1 MDFFVSQFISG
12 LSMTSILLM
21 VALGL
26 AIIYGTTG
34 VINMAH
40 GEFVMIGAYTSWF
53 LQTKLGMG
61 LIVSIIPIF
70 IITALMGFLIERLII
85 RHLYNRLL
93 DTILATW
100 GIGVLLQQFIR
111 LTVGSEL
118 QYLKIPTF
126 MAESMNMFGQQ
137 VPIYRVFI
145 FLFAVAIFVLAW
157 FIIYRTKFG
166 IQLRAVT
173 QNKDIAGCFGINSGF
188 VYSATFAFGTGV
200 AALAGAFVA
209 PLKSISPD
217 MGTNYII
224 DAFMVVVLGGVE
236 SLIGTAASSFIIGES
251 SSFLASFSNDT
262 LAKALVLLIIC
273 LLYTSPS
280 PRAGLLSRMPSS
292 A

>member
-1 MDFFVSQFISG
+1 MSFFLSEIISG

-21 VALGL
+21 ISLGL

-40 GEFVMIGAYTSWF
+40 GEFVMIGAYTSWI
-53 LQTKLGMG
+53 LQTKFGMG
-61 LIVSIIPIF
+61 LIASIIPIF
-70 IITALMGFLIERLII
+70 LITALMGFLIERLII

-100 GIGVLLQQFIR
+100 GIGVLLQQIIR
-111 LTVGSEL
+111 LTIGSEL
-118 QYLKIPTF
+118 QYLQIPSY
-126 MAESMNMFGQQ
+126 MAESTTMLGQE
-137 VPIYRVFI
+137 VSIYRIFI
-145 FLFAVAIFVLAW
+145 FLFAVAIFFLAW
-157 FIIYRTKFG
+157 FIIYRTSFG
-166 IQLRAVT
+166 MKLRAVT
-173 QNKDIAGCFGINSGF
+173 QNKDMASSFGINSGM
-188 VYSATFAFGTGV
+188 VYSSTFAFGTGV

-236 SLIGTAASSFIIGES
+236 SLIGTAASSLIIGES

-262 LAKALVLLIIC
+262 LAKALVLIMIIVI
-273 LLYTSPS
+273 LRFKPQ
-280 PRAGLLSRMPSS
+280 GLFTKKIRS
-292 A
+292 

>member
-1 MDFFVSQFISG
+1 MDFFISQFISG
-12 LSMTSILLM
+12 LSITSILLM

-53 LQTKLGMG
+53 FQTKMGMG

-70 IITALMGFLIERLII
+70 IITAAMGFLIERLII

-100 GIGVLLQQFIR
+100 GIGVILQQLIR

-118 QYLKIPTF
+118 KYLEIPPY

-137 VPIYRVFI
+137 VSVYRVFI
-145 FLFAVAIFVLAW
+145 FLFAIAIFILAW
-157 FIIYRTKFG
+157 FLIFKTKFG
-166 IQLRAVT
+166 MKLRAVT
-173 QNKDIAGCFGINSGF
+173 QNKDMASCFGINSGM
-188 VYSATFAFGTGV
+188 VYSSTFAFGTGL

-236 SLIGTAASSFIIGES
+236 SLIGTAASSFIIGET
-251 SSFLASFSNDT
+251 SSFIASFSNDT
-262 LAKALVLLIIC
+262 LAKALVLVITILI
-273 LLYTSPS
+273 LRVKPQ
-280 PRAGLLSRMPSS
+280 GLFTKKIRS
-292 A
+292 

>member
-126 MAESMNMFGQQ
+126 MAESMDMFGQQ

-157 FIIYRTKFG
+157 FIIYRTKFV

-188 VYSATFAFGTGV
+188 VYSATFAFGTGI

-262 LAKALVLLIIC
+262 LAKALVLLIII
-273 LLYTSPS
+273 LILRVKPE
-280 PRAGLLSRMPSS
+280 GLFTRKIRS
-292 A
+292 

>member
-61 LIVSIIPIF
+61 LIASIIPIF

-126 MAESMNMFGQQ
+126 MAESMDMFGQQ

-145 FLFAVAIFVLAW
+145 FLFAVAIFILAW

-188 VYSATFAFGTGV
+188 VYSATFAFGTGI

-262 LAKALVLLIIC
+262 LAKALVLLIII
-273 LLYTSPS
+273 LILRVKPE
-280 PRAGLLSRMPSS
+280 GLFTRKIRS
-292 A
+292 

>member
-61 LIVSIIPIF
+61 LIASIIPIF

-126 MAESMNMFGQQ
+126 MAESMDMFGQQ

-188 VYSATFAFGTGV
+188 VYSATFAFGTGI

-262 LAKALVLLIIC
+262 LAKALVLLII
-273 LLYTSPS
+273 
-280 PRAGLLSRMPSS
+280 LSLIHI
-292 A
+292 

>member
-61 LIVSIIPIF
+61 LIASIIPIF

-126 MAESMNMFGQQ
+126 MAESMDMFGQQ

-145 FLFAVAIFVLAW
+145 FLFAIAIFVLAW
-157 FIIYRTKFG
+157 FIIFRTKFG

-188 VYSATFAFGTGV
+188 VYSATFAFGTGI

-262 LAKALVLLIIC
+262 LAKALVLLIII
-273 LLYTSPS
+273 LILRVKPE
-280 PRAGLLSRMPSS
+280 GLFTRKIRS
-292 A
+292 

>member
-1 MDFFVSQFISG
+1 MI
-12 LSMTSILLM
+12 
-21 VALGL
+21 ALGL

-61 LIVSIIPIF
+61 LIASIIPIF

-100 GIGVLLQQFIR
+100 GIGVILQQFIR

-118 QYLKIPTF
+118 KYLEIPSY
-126 MAESMNMFGQQ
+126 MAGSMSLFGQQ
-137 VPIYRVFI
+137 VSIYRVFI
-145 FLFAVAIFVLAW
+145 FLFAIAIFILAW
-157 FIIYRTKFG
+157 FIIFKTKFG
-166 IQLRAVT
+166 MKLRAVT
-173 QNKDIAGCFGINSGF
+173 QNKDIASCFGVNSGA
-188 VYSATFAFGTGV
+188 VYSATFAFGTGI
-200 AALAGAFVA
+200 AALAGAFIA

-236 SLIGTAASSFIIGES
+236 SLIGTAASSFIIGS
-251 SSFLASFSNDT
+251 TSSFIASFSNDT
-262 LAKALVLLIIC
+262 LAKALVLVIIILILRIK
-273 LLYTSPS
+273 PE
-280 PRAGLLSRMPSS
+280 GLFTRKIRS
-292 A
+292 

>member
-1 MDFFVSQFISG
+1 MDFFISQLISG

-21 VALGL
+21 VSLGL

-40 GEFVMIGAYTSWF
+40 GEFVMIGAYTSWI

-61 LIVSIIPIF
+61 LIASIIPIF

-100 GIGVLLQQFIR
+100 GIGVLLQQLIR

-118 QYLKIPTF
+118 KYLKIPTF
-126 MAESMNMFGQQ
+126 MAESMNLFGQE
-137 VPIYRVFI
+137 VSIYRVFI
-145 FLFAVAIFVLAW
+145 FLFAVAIFFLAW
-157 FIIYRTKFG
+157 FIIYKTSFG
-166 IQLRAVT
+166 IKLRAVT
-173 QNKDIAGCFGINSGF
+173 QNKDIASCFGINSGV
-188 VYSATFAFGTGV
+188 VYSSTFAFGTGI
-200 AALAGAFVA
+200 AAVAGAFVA

-236 SLIGTAASSFIIGES
+236 SLIGTAASSLIIGES

-262 LAKALVLLIIC
+262 LAKALVLIMIIVI
-273 LLYTSPS
+273 LRIKPQ
-280 PRAGLLSRMPSS
+280 GLFTKRIRS
-292 A
+292 

>member
-12 LSMTSILLM
+12 LSITSILLM
-21 VALGL
+21 IALGL

-61 LIVSIIPIF
+61 LIASIIPIF

-100 GIGVLLQQFIR
+100 GIGVILQQFIR
-111 LTVGSEL
+111 LSVGSEL
-118 QYLKIPTF
+118 KYLEIPSY
-126 MAESMNMFGQQ
+126 MAGSMNLFGQQ
-137 VPIYRVFI
+137 VSIYRVFI
-145 FLFAVAIFVLAW
+145 FLFAIAIFILAW
-157 FIIYRTKFG
+157 FIIFKTKFG
-166 IQLRAVT
+166 MKLRAVT
-173 QNKDIAGCFGINSGF
+173 QNKDIASCFGVNSGA
-188 VYSATFAFGTGV
+188 VYSATFAFGTGM
-200 AALAGAFVA
+200 AALAGAFIA

-236 SLIGTAASSFIIGES
+236 SLIGTAASSFIIGET
-251 SSFLASFSNDT
+251 SSFIASFSNDT
-262 LAKALVLLIIC
+262 LAKALVLVITILILRIK
-273 LLYTSPS
+273 PE
-280 PRAGLLSRMPSS
+280 GLFTRKIRS
-292 A
+292 

>member
-12 LSMTSILLM
+12 LSITSILLM
-21 VALGL
+21 IALGL

-61 LIVSIIPIF
+61 LIASIIPIF
-70 IITALMGFLIERLII
+70 LITALMGFLIERLII

-100 GIGVLLQQFIR
+100 GIGVILQQFIR

-118 QYLKIPTF
+118 KYLEIPSY
-126 MAESMNMFGQQ
+126 MAGSMSLFGQQ
-137 VPIYRVFI
+137 VSVYRVFI
-145 FLFAVAIFVLAW
+145 FLFAIAIFILAW
-157 FIIYRTKFG
+157 FIIFKTKFG
-166 IQLRAVT
+166 MKLRAVT
-173 QNKDIAGCFGINSGF
+173 QNKDIASCFGVNSGA
-188 VYSATFAFGTGV
+188 VYSATFAFGTGM
-200 AALAGAFVA
+200 AALAGAFIA

-236 SLIGTAASSFIIGES
+236 SLIGTAASSFIIGET
-251 SSFLASFSNDT
+251 SSFIASFSNDT
-262 LAKALVLLIIC
+262 LAKALVLVITILILRIK
-273 LLYTSPS
+273 PE
-280 PRAGLLSRMPSS
+280 GLFTRKIRS
-292 A
+292 

>member
-21 VALGL
+21 ISLGL

-40 GEFVMIGAYTSWF
+40 GEFVMIGAYTSWV
-53 LQTKLGMG
+53 LQTKFGMG
-61 LIVSIIPIF
+61 LIASIIPIF
-70 IITALMGFLIERLII
+70 LITALMGYLIERLII

-100 GIGVLLQQFIR
+100 GIGVLLQQIIR
-111 LTVGSEL
+111 LTIGSEL
-118 QYLKIPTF
+118 KYLKIPPY
-126 MAESMNMFGQQ
+126 MAESMNLFGQE
-137 VPIYRVFI
+137 VSIYRVFI
-145 FLFAVAIFVLAW
+145 FLFAVAIFFIAW
-157 FIIYRTKFG
+157 LIIYRTSFG
-166 IQLRAVT
+166 MRLRAVT
-173 QNKDIAGCFGINSGF
+173 QNKDMASSFGINSGV
-188 VYSATFAFGTGV
+188 VYSSTFAFGTGI
-200 AALAGAFVA
+200 AALAGAFIA

-236 SLIGTAASSFIIGES
+236 SLIGTAASSLIIGES

-262 LAKALVLLIIC
+262 LAKALVLVMIIVI
-273 LLYTSPS
+273 LRFKPQ
-280 PRAGLLSRMPSS
+280 GLFTKKIRS
-292 A
+292 

>member
-12 LSMTSILLM
+12 LSITSILLM
-21 VALGL
+21 IALGL

-53 LQTKLGMG
+53 LQTKLGIG
-61 LIVSIIPIF
+61 LIASIIPIF

-100 GIGVLLQQFIR
+100 GIGVILQQFIR

-118 QYLKIPTF
+118 KYLEIPSY
-126 MAESMNMFGQQ
+126 MAGSMSLFGQQ
-137 VPIYRVFI
+137 VSIYRVFI
-145 FLFAVAIFVLAW
+145 FLFAIAIFILAW
-157 FIIYRTKFG
+157 FIIFKTKFG
-166 IQLRAVT
+166 MKLRAVT
-173 QNKDIAGCFGINSGF
+173 QNKDIASCFGVNSGA
-188 VYSATFAFGTGV
+188 VYSATFAFGTGI
-200 AALAGAFVA
+200 AALAGAFIA

-236 SLIGTAASSFIIGES
+236 SLIGTAASSFIIGET
-251 SSFLASFSNDT
+251 SSFIASFSNDT
-262 LAKALVLLIIC
+262 LAKALVLVITILILRIK
-273 LLYTSPS
+273 PE
-280 PRAGLLSRMPSS
+280 GLFTRKIRS
-292 A
+292 

>member
-12 LSMTSILLM
+12 LSITSILLM
-21 VALGL
+21 IALGL

-61 LIVSIIPIF
+61 LIASIIPIF

-100 GIGVLLQQFIR
+100 GIGVILQQFIR

-118 QYLKIPTF
+118 KYLEIPSY
-126 MAESMNMFGQQ
+126 MAGSMSLFGQQ
-137 VPIYRVFI
+137 VSIYRVFI
-145 FLFAVAIFVLAW
+145 FLFAIAIFILAW
-157 FIIYRTKFG
+157 FIIFKTKFG
-166 IQLRAVT
+166 MKLRAVT
-173 QNKDIAGCFGINSGF
+173 QNKDIASCFGVNSGA
-188 VYSATFAFGTGV
+188 VYSATFAFGTGI
-200 AALAGAFVA
+200 AALAGAFIA

-236 SLIGTAASSFIIGES
+236 SLIGTAASSFVIGET
-251 SSFLASFSNDT
+251 SSFIASFSNDT
-262 LAKALVLLIIC
+262 LAKALVLVITILILRIK
-273 LLYTSPS
+273 PE
-280 PRAGLLSRMPSS
+280 GLFTRKIRS
-292 A
+292 

>member
-21 VALGL
+21 ISLGL

-40 GEFVMIGAYTSWF
+40 GEFVMIGAYTSWL

-61 LIVSIIPIF
+61 LIASIIPIF
-70 IITALMGFLIERLII
+70 LITALMGFLIERLII
-85 RHLYNRLL
+85 RHLYHRLL

-100 GIGVLLQQFIR
+100 GIGVLLQQIIR
-111 LTVGSEL
+111 LTIGSEL
-118 QYLKIPTF
+118 KYLKIPSY
-126 MAESMNMFGQQ
+126 MAESTNMFGQE
-137 VPIYRVFI
+137 VSIYRVFI
-145 FLFAVAIFVLAW
+145 FLFAVAIFFLAW
-157 FIIYRTKFG
+157 FIIYRTSFG
-166 IQLRAVT
+166 IKLRAVQ
-173 QNKDIAGCFGINSGF
+173 QNKDMASSFGINSGM
-188 VYSATFAFGTGV
+188 VYSSTFAFGTGI

-236 SLIGTAASSFIIGES
+236 SLIGTAASSLIIGES

-262 LAKALVLLIIC
+262 LAKALVLIMIIVI
-273 LLYTSPS
+273 LRFKPQ
-280 PRAGLLSRMPSS
+280 GLFTKKIRS
-292 A
+292 

>member
-61 LIVSIIPIF
+61 LIASIIPIF

-126 MAESMNMFGQQ
+126 MAESMDMFGQQ

-145 FLFAVAIFVLAW
+145 FLFAIAIFVLAW

-173 QNKDIAGCFGINSGF
+173 QNKDIASCFGINSGF
-188 VYSATFAFGTGV
+188 VYSATFAFGTGI

-262 LAKALVLLIIC
+262 LAKALVLLIII
-273 LLYTSPS
+273 LILRVKPE
-280 PRAGLLSRMPSS
+280 GLFTRKIRS
-292 A
+292 

>member
-12 LSMTSILLM
+12 LSITSILLM
-21 VALGL
+21 IALGL

-61 LIVSIIPIF
+61 LIASIIPIF
-70 IITALMGFLIERLII
+70 IITAMMGFLIERLII

-100 GIGVLLQQFIR
+100 GIGVILQQFIR

-118 QYLKIPTF
+118 KYLEIPSY
-126 MAESMNMFGQQ
+126 MAGSMSLFGQQ
-137 VPIYRVFI
+137 VSIYRVFI
-145 FLFAVAIFVLAW
+145 FLFAIAIFILAW
-157 FIIYRTKFG
+157 FIIFKTKFG
-166 IQLRAVT
+166 MKLRAVT
-173 QNKDIAGCFGINSGF
+173 QNKDIASCFGVNSGA
-188 VYSATFAFGTGV
+188 VYSATFAFGTGI
-200 AALAGAFVA
+200 AALAGAFIA
-209 PLKSISPD
+209 PLKRISPA

-236 SLIGTAASSFIIGES
+236 SLIGTATSSFIIGET
-251 SSFLASFSNDT
+251 SSFIASFSNDT
-262 LAKALVLLIIC
+262 LAKALVLVITILILRIK
-273 LLYTSPS
+273 PE
-280 PRAGLLSRMPSS
+280 GLFTRKIRS
-292 A
+292 

>member
-61 LIVSIIPIF
+61 LIASIIPIF

-126 MAESMNMFGQQ
+126 MAESMDMFGQQ

-145 FLFAVAIFVLAW
+145 FLFAIAIFVLAW
-157 FIIYRTKFG
+157 FIIFKTKFG

-262 LAKALVLLIIC
+262 LAKALVLLIII
-273 LLYTSPS
+273 LILRVKPE
-280 PRAGLLSRMPSS
+280 GLFTRKIRS
-292 A
+292 

>member
-1 MDFFVSQFISG
+1 MSFFLSEIISG

-21 VALGL
+21 ISLGL

-40 GEFVMIGAYTSWF
+40 GEFVMIGAYTSWI
-53 LQTKLGMG
+53 LQTKFGMG
-61 LIVSIIPIF
+61 LIASIIPIF
-70 IITALMGFLIERLII
+70 LITALMGFLIERLII

-100 GIGVLLQQFIR
+100 GIGVLLQQIIR
-111 LTVGSEL
+111 LTIGSEL
-118 QYLKIPTF
+118 KYLKIPTY
-126 MAESMNMFGQQ
+126 MAESTTLFGQE
-137 VPIYRVFI
+137 VSIYRIFI
-145 FLFAVAIFVLAW
+145 FLFAVAIFFLAW
-157 FIIYRTKFG
+157 FIIYRTSFG
-166 IQLRAVT
+166 MRLRAVT
-173 QNKDIAGCFGINSGF
+173 QNKDMASSFGINSGM
-188 VYSATFAFGTGV
+188 VYSSTFAFGTGV

-236 SLIGTAASSFIIGES
+236 SLIGTAASSLIIGES

-262 LAKALVLLIIC
+262 LAKALVLIMIIVI
-273 LLYTSPS
+273 LRFKPQ
-280 PRAGLLSRMPSS
+280 GLFTKKIRS
-292 A
+292 

>member
-1 MDFFVSQFISG
+1 MDFFISQLISG

-21 VALGL
+21 VSLGL

-40 GEFVMIGAYTSWF
+40 GEFVMIGAYTSWI

-61 LIVSIIPIF
+61 LIASIIPIF

-100 GIGVLLQQFIR
+100 GIGVLLQQLIR

-118 QYLKIPTF
+118 KYLKIPSF
-126 MAESMNMFGQQ
+126 MAESMNLFGQE
-137 VPIYRVFI
+137 VSIYRVFI
-145 FLFAVAIFVLAW
+145 FLFAVAIFFLAW
-157 FIIYRTKFG
+157 FIIYKTSFG
-166 IQLRAVT
+166 IKLRAVT
-173 QNKDIAGCFGINSGF
+173 QNKDIASCFGINSGV
-188 VYSATFAFGTGV
+188 VYSSTFAFGTGI
-200 AALAGAFVA
+200 AAVAGAFVA

-236 SLIGTAASSFIIGES
+236 SLIGTAASSLIIGES

-262 LAKALVLLIIC
+262 LAKALVLIMIIVI
-273 LLYTSPS
+273 LRIKPQ
-280 PRAGLLSRMPSS
+280 GLFTKRIRS
-292 A
+292 

>member
-1 MDFFVSQFISG
+1 MDFFISQIISG
-12 LSMTSILLM
+12 LSITSILLM
-21 VALGL
+21 IALGL

-53 LQTKLGMG
+53 FQTQLGMG
-61 LIVSIIPIF
+61 LIAGIIPIF
-70 IITALMGFLIERLII
+70 IITAAMGFLIERLII

-100 GIGVLLQQFIR
+100 GIGVILQQFIR

-118 QYLKIPTF
+118 KYLKIPTY
-126 MAESMNMFGQQ
+126 MAESMSLFGQQ
-137 VPIYRVFI
+137 VSIYRVFI
-145 FLFAVAIFVLAW
+145 FLFAIAIFILAW
-157 FIIYRTKFG
+157 FLIFKTKFG
-166 IQLRAVT
+166 MKLRAVT
-173 QNKDIAGCFGINSGF
+173 QNKDMASCFGINSGM
-188 VYSATFAFGTGV
+188 VYSSTFALGTGL

-236 SLIGTAASSFIIGES
+236 SLIGTAASSFIVGGTS
-251 SSFLASFSNDT
+251 SLIASFSNDT
-262 LAKALVLLIIC
+262 LAKALVLVLTIII
-273 LLYTSPS
+273 LRIKPE
-280 PRAGLLSRMPSS
+280 GLFTRKSRS
-292 A
+292 

>member
-61 LIVSIIPIF
+61 LIASIIPIF

-126 MAESMNMFGQQ
+126 MAESMDMFGQQ

-188 VYSATFAFGTGV
+188 VYSATFAFGTGI

-224 DAFMVVVLGGVE
+224 EAFMVVVLGGVE

-262 LAKALVLLIIC
+262 LAKALVLLIII
-273 LLYTSPS
+273 LILRVKPE
-280 PRAGLLSRMPSS
+280 GLFTRKIRS
-292 A
+292 

>member
-61 LIVSIIPIF
+61 LIASIIPIF

-126 MAESMNMFGQQ
+126 MAESMDMFGQQ

-145 FLFAVAIFVLAW
+145 FLFAIAIFVLAW

-188 VYSATFAFGTGV
+188 VYSATFAFGTGI

-262 LAKALVLLIIC
+262 LAKALVLLIII
-273 LLYTSPS
+273 LILRVKPE
-280 PRAGLLSRMPSS
+280 GLFTRKIRT
-292 A
+292 

>member
-12 LSMTSILLM
+12 LSITSILLM

-53 LQTKLGMG
+53 FQTKMGMG
-61 LIVSIIPIF
+61 LVASIIPIF
-70 IITALMGFLIERLII
+70 IITAAMGFLIERLII

-100 GIGVLLQQFIR
+100 GIGVILQQLIR

-118 QYLKIPTF
+118 KYLEIPPY
-126 MAESMNMFGQQ
+126 MAESMSLFGQQ
-137 VPIYRVFI
+137 VSVYRVFI
-145 FLFAVAIFVLAW
+145 FLFATAIFILAW
-157 FIIYRTKFG
+157 FIIFKTKFG
-166 IQLRAVT
+166 MKLRAVT
-173 QNKDIAGCFGINSGF
+173 QNKDMASCFGINSGI
-188 VYSATFAFGTGV
+188 VYSSTFAFGTGL

-236 SLIGTAASSFIIGES
+236 SLIGTAASSFIIGET
-251 SSFLASFSNDT
+251 SSFIASFSNDT
-262 LAKALVLLIIC
+262 LAKALVLVITILI
-273 LLYTSPS
+273 LRVKPQ
-280 PRAGLLSRMPSS
+280 GLFTKKIRS
-292 A
+292 

>member
-61 LIVSIIPIF
+61 LIASIIPIF

-126 MAESMNMFGQQ
+126 MAESMDMFGQQ

-145 FLFAVAIFVLAW
+145 FLFAIAIFVLAW

-262 LAKALVLLIIC
+262 LAKALVLLIII
-273 LLYTSPS
+273 LILRVKPE
-280 PRAGLLSRMPSS
+280 GLFTRKIRS
-292 A
+292 

>member
-21 VALGL
+21 ISLGL
-26 AIIYGTTG
+26 AIIYRTTG

-61 LIVSIIPIF
+61 LIASIVPIF
-70 IITALMGFLIERLII
+70 LITALMGFLIERLII

-118 QYLKIPTF
+118 KYLKIPDF
-126 MAESMNMFGQQ
+126 MAESMTFLGQE
-137 VPIYRVFI
+137 VSIYRVFI
-145 FLFAVAIFVLAW
+145 FLFAVAIFFIAW
-157 FIIYRTKFG
+157 FIIFKTSFG
-166 IQLRAVT
+166 IRLRAVT
-173 QNKDIAGCFGINSGF
+173 QNKDMASCFGINSGV
-188 VYSATFAFGTGV
+188 VYSSTFAFGTGI
-200 AALAGAFVA
+200 AAVAGAFVA

-236 SLIGTAASSFIIGES
+236 SLIGTAASSLIIGQS

-262 LAKALVLLIIC
+262 LAKALVLVLIIII
-273 LLYTSPS
+273 LRIKPQ
-280 PRAGLLSRMPSS
+280 GLFTKRIRS
-292 A
+292 

>member
-21 VALGL
+21 ISLGL

-40 GEFVMIGAYTSWF
+40 GEFVMIGAYTSWV
-53 LQTKLGMG
+53 LQTKFGMG
-61 LIVSIIPIF
+61 LIASIIPIF
-70 IITALMGFLIERLII
+70 LITALMGYLIERLII

-100 GIGVLLQQFIR
+100 GIGVLLQQIIR
-111 LTVGSEL
+111 LTIGSEL
-118 QYLKIPTF
+118 KYLKIPPY
-126 MAESMNMFGQQ
+126 MAESMNLFGQE
-137 VPIYRVFI
+137 VSIYRVFI
-145 FLFAVAIFVLAW
+145 FLFAVAIFFIAW
-157 FIIYRTKFG
+157 FIIYRTSFG
-166 IQLRAVT
+166 MRLRAVT
-173 QNKDIAGCFGINSGF
+173 QNKDMASSFGINSGV
-188 VYSATFAFGTGV
+188 VYSSTFAFGTGI

-236 SLIGTAASSFIIGES
+236 SLIGTAASSLIIGES

-262 LAKALVLLIIC
+262 LAKALVLVMIIVI
-273 LLYTSPS
+273 LRFKPQ
-280 PRAGLLSRMPSS
+280 GLFTKKIRS
-292 A
+292 

>member
-21 VALGL
+21 ISLGL

-40 GEFVMIGAYTSWF
+40 GEFVMIGAYTSWV
-53 LQTKLGMG
+53 LQTKFGMG
-61 LIVSIIPIF
+61 LIASIIPIF
-70 IITALMGFLIERLII
+70 LITALMGYLIERLII

-100 GIGVLLQQFIR
+100 GIGVLLQQIIR
-111 LTVGSEL
+111 LTIGSEL
-118 QYLKIPTF
+118 KYLKIPPY
-126 MAESMNMFGQQ
+126 MAESMNLFGQE
-137 VPIYRVFI
+137 VSIYRVFI
-145 FLFAVAIFVLAW
+145 FLFAVAIFFIAW
-157 FIIYRTKFG
+157 FIIYRTSFG
-166 IQLRAVT
+166 MRLRAVT
-173 QNKDIAGCFGINSGF
+173 QNKDMASSFGINSGA
-188 VYSATFAFGTGV
+188 VYSSTFAFGTGV

-236 SLIGTAASSFIIGES
+236 SLIGTAASSLIIGES

-262 LAKALVLLIIC
+262 LAKALVLVMIIVI
-273 LLYTSPS
+273 LRFKPQ
-280 PRAGLLSRMPSS
+280 GLFTKKIRS
-292 A
+292 

>member
-12 LSMTSILLM
+12 LSITSILLM

-53 LQTKLGMG
+53 FQTKLGLG
-61 LIVSIIPIF
+61 LIASIIPIF

-100 GIGVLLQQFIR
+100 GIGVILQQFIR
-111 LTVGSEL
+111 LSVGSEL
-118 QYLKIPTF
+118 KYLEIPPF
-126 MAESMNMFGQQ
+126 MAESMNLFGQQ
-137 VPIYRVFI
+137 VSIYRVFI
-145 FLFAVAIFVLAW
+145 FLFAIAIFVLAW
-157 FIIYRTKFG
+157 FIIFKTKFG
-166 IQLRAVT
+166 MKLRAVT
-173 QNKDIAGCFGINSGF
+173 QNKDMASCFGVNSGF
-188 VYSATFAFGTGV
+188 VYSATFAFGTGI

-236 SLIGTAASSFIIGES
+236 SLIGTAASSFIIGET
-251 SSFLASFSNDT
+251 SSFIASFSNDT
-262 LAKALVLLIIC
+262 LAKALVLVLTILILRIK
-273 LLYTSPS
+273 PE
-280 PRAGLLSRMPSS
+280 GLFTKKIRS
-292 A
+292 

>member
-21 VALGL
+21 ISLGL

-61 LIVSIIPIF
+61 LIASIVPIF
-70 IITALMGFLIERLII
+70 LITALMGFLIERLII

-118 QYLKIPTF
+118 KYLKIPNF
-126 MAESMNMFGQQ
+126 MAESMTFLGQE
-137 VPIYRVFI
+137 VSIYRVFI
-145 FLFAVAIFVLAW
+145 FLFAVAIFFIAW
-157 FIIYRTKFG
+157 FIIFKTSFG
-166 IQLRAVT
+166 VRLRAVT
-173 QNKDIAGCFGINSGF
+173 QNKDMASCFGINSGV
-188 VYSATFAFGTGV
+188 VYSSTFAFGTGI
-200 AALAGAFVA
+200 AAVAGAFVA

-236 SLIGTAASSFIIGES
+236 SLIGTAASSLIIGQS

-262 LAKALVLLIIC
+262 LAKALVLVLIIII
-273 LLYTSPS
+273 LRIKPQ
-280 PRAGLLSRMPSS
+280 GLFTKRIRS
-292 A
+292 

>member
-61 LIVSIIPIF
+61 LIASIIPIF

-118 QYLKIPTF
+118 QYLKIPTY
-126 MAESMNMFGQQ
+126 MAESMDMFGQQ

-145 FLFAVAIFVLAW
+145 FLFAIAIFVLAW
-157 FIIYRTKFG
+157 FIIFKTKFG

-188 VYSATFAFGTGV
+188 VYSATFAFGTGI

-262 LAKALVLLIIC
+262 LAKALVLLIII
-273 LLYTSPS
+273 LILRVKPE
-280 PRAGLLSRMPSS
+280 GLFTRKIRS
-292 A
+292 

>member
-1 MDFFVSQFISG
+1 MDFFISQFISG
-12 LSMTSILLM
+12 LSITSILLM

-53 LQTKLGMG
+53 FQTKMGMG
-61 LIVSIIPIF
+61 LIASIIPIF
-70 IITALMGFLIERLII
+70 IITAAMGFLIERLII

-100 GIGVLLQQFIR
+100 GIGVILQQLIR
-111 LTVGSEL
+111 LTIGSEL
-118 QYLKIPTF
+118 KYLEIPPY
-126 MAESMNMFGQQ
+126 MAESMNMLGQQ
-137 VPIYRVFI
+137 VSVYRVFI
-145 FLFAVAIFVLAW
+145 FLFAIAIFILAW
-157 FIIYRTKFG
+157 FLIFKTKFG
-166 IQLRAVT
+166 MKLRAVT
-173 QNKDIAGCFGINSGF
+173 QNKDMASCFGINSGM
-188 VYSATFAFGTGV
+188 VYSSTFAFGTGL

-236 SLIGTAASSFIIGES
+236 SLIGTAASSFIIGET
-251 SSFLASFSNDT
+251 SSFIASFSNDT
-262 LAKALVLLIIC
+262 LAKALVLVITILILRIK
-273 LLYTSPS
+273 PE
-280 PRAGLLSRMPSS
+280 GLFTKKIRS
-292 A
+292 

>member
-21 VALGL
+21 VSLGL

-40 GEFVMIGAYTSWF
+40 GEFVMIGAYTSWI

-61 LIVSIIPIF
+61 LIASIIPIF
-70 IITALMGFLIERLII
+70 IITAFIGFLIERLII

-100 GIGVLLQQFIR
+100 GVGVLLQQIVR
-111 LTVGSEL
+111 LSLGSEL
-118 QYLKIPTF
+118 KYLEIPPY
-126 MAESMNMFGQQ
+126 MSQSMNMFGQD
-137 VPIYRVFI
+137 VSIYRVFI
-145 FLFAVAIFVLAW
+145 FIFAVAIFFIAW
-157 FIIYRTKFG
+157 FIIYRTSFG
-166 IQLRAVT
+166 MKLRAVT
-173 QNKDIAGCFGINSGF
+173 QNKDMASSFGINSSV
-188 VYSATFAFGTGV
+188 VYSSTFAFGTGV

-236 SLIGTAASSFIIGES
+236 SLLGTAASSLIIGES

-262 LAKALVLLIIC
+262 LAKALVLIIIIVI
-273 LLYTSPS
+273 LRFKPQ
-280 PRAGLLSRMPSS
+280 GLFTKRIRS
-292 A
+292 

>member
-1 MDFFVSQFISG
+1 MDFFISQFISG
-12 LSMTSILLM
+12 LSITSILLII
-21 VALGL
+21 ALGL

-53 LQTKLGMG
+53 FQTKMGMG

-70 IITALMGFLIERLII
+70 IITAAMGFLIERLII

-100 GIGVLLQQFIR
+100 GIGVILQQLIR

-118 QYLKIPTF
+118 KYLEIPPY
-126 MAESMNMFGQQ
+126 MAESMSMFGQQ
-137 VPIYRVFI
+137 VSVYRVFI
-145 FLFAVAIFVLAW
+145 FLFAIAIFILAW
-157 FIIYRTKFG
+157 FLIFKTKFG
-166 IQLRAVT
+166 MKLRAVT
-173 QNKDIAGCFGINSGF
+173 QNKDMASCFGINSGM
-188 VYSATFAFGTGV
+188 VYSSTFAFGTGL

-236 SLIGTAASSFIIGES
+236 SLIGTAASSFIIGET
-251 SSFLASFSNDT
+251 SSFIASFSNDT
-262 LAKALVLLIIC
+262 LAKALVLVITILI
-273 LLYTSPS
+273 LRVKPQ
-280 PRAGLLSRMPSS
+280 GLFTKKIRS
-292 A
+292 

>member
-1 MDFFVSQFISG
+1 MDFFISQLISG

-21 VALGL
+21 VSLGL

-40 GEFVMIGAYTSWF
+40 GEFVMIGAYTSWI

-61 LIVSIIPIF
+61 LIASIIPIF
-70 IITALMGFLIERLII
+70 IITAFMGFLIERLII

-100 GIGVLLQQFIR
+100 GIGVLLQQLIR

-118 QYLKIPTF
+118 KYLKIPPF
-126 MAESMNMFGQQ
+126 MAESMNLFGQE
-137 VPIYRVFI
+137 VSIYRVFI
-145 FLFAVAIFVLAW
+145 FLFAVAIFFLAW
-157 FIIYRTKFG
+157 FIIYKTSFG
-166 IQLRAVT
+166 IKLRAVT
-173 QNKDIAGCFGINSGF
+173 QNKDIASCFGINSGV
-188 VYSATFAFGTGV
+188 VYSSTFAFGTGI
-200 AALAGAFVA
+200 AAVAGAFVA

-236 SLIGTAASSFIIGES
+236 SLIGTAASSLIIGES

-262 LAKALVLLIIC
+262 LAKALVLIMIIVI
-273 LLYTSPS
+273 LRIKPQ
-280 PRAGLLSRMPSS
+280 GLFTKRIRS
-292 A
+292 